1 MPVQTKNKRG
11 KSPPAK
17 SSTRKTSIKT
27 STTKTSNGKMLTVS
41 QASRVLNAHPNSVRH
56 WADIGLLPV
65 IRIGRR
71 SDRRFVPGDLAK
83 FLRAW
88 NGA

>member
-1 MPVQTKNKRG
+1 MPVPTKNKGG

-17 SSTRKTSIKT
+17 SSTRKTA
-27 STTKTSNGKMLTVS
+27 TKTSKGKTLTVS

>member
-1 MPVQTKNKRG
+1 MPGLTKNKG
-11 KSPPAK
+11 GQPPPAK
-17 SSTRKTSIKT
+17 SSTRKTSTKT
-27 STTKTSNGKMLTVS
+27 PTKTSNGKTLTVS

-65 IRIGRR
+65 IRVGRR

-88 NGA
+88 NEA